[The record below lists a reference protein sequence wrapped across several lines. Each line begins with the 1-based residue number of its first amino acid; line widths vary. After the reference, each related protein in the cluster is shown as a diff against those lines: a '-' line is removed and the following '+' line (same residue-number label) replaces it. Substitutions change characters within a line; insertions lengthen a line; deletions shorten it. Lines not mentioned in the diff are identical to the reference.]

1 MGAEVSRIVGVVVER
16 RPAKSRWVDH
26 VWRAVAVL
34 DGAADA
40 PPFTRLAVLADGT
53 ERYFA
58 GNAEVTLHRTETE
71 PYQVNLTGDRVLYI
85 AFHPDAVGGRPALHK
100 VTASPQEAAD
110 LLESNEELVEVVAMP
125 GSIQAW
131 VQSFCALHHMEEPF
145 QKRKRKKAELEEE
158 KFSQEPIFARAGRAR
173 TANPGQPDD

>member
-1 MGAEVSRIVGVVVER
+1 MER

-40 PPFTRLAVLADGT
+40 LPFTRLAVLADGT

-58 GNAEVTLHRTETE
+58 GNAELTLHRTETE
-71 PYQVNLTGDRVLYI
+71 PYEVNLTGDRVVYI
-85 AFHPDAVGGRPALHK
+85 AFHPHAAGGRPALHK
-100 VTASPQEAAD
+100 VTASPQEASD
-110 LLESNEELVEVVAMP
+110 LLESNEELVEAVAMP

-131 VQSFCALHHMEEPF
+131 VQSFCALHHKEEPF
-145 QKRKRKKAELEEE
+145 QKRKRNKLPRDEE
-158 KFSQEPIFARAGRAR
+158 KFSQEPIFARGGKAR
-173 TANPGQPDD
+173 IAEPRNPDD